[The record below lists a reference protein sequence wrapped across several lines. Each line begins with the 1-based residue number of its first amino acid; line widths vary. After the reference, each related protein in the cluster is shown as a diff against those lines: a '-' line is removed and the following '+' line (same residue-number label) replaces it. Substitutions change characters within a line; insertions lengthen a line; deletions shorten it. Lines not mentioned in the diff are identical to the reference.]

1 MPKKNIYIFIFLQK
15 FLFFL
20 AESLFTVESKKSE
33 TLKKPTALMKRV
45 FDIFRHYWVDHKS
58 KFFRS
63 CLVLGGTAIIF
74 PKIGQNKK

>member
-45 FDIFRHYWVDHKS
+45 FDIFRHY
-58 KFFRS
+58 
-63 CLVLGGTAIIF
+63 
-74 PKIGQNKK
+74 